1 MMMNLLSSLEKFGF
15 SAEGELDITKDP
27 KREVAA
33 KPKQPEKEERPP
45 EETDYLVTKT
55 VRCPVCDNK
64 FQNLSVRGTKARRME
79 PDFDLRPRYENID
92 ILKYDVTLCPK
103 CGYAAM
109 NRYFEPLTYA
119 QIGRVKEAL
128 DGKFQPIA
136 ESDKATYTYD
146 EAIDRYKFALVSA
159 MAKYAKLSEK
169 SYICLKIAWLLRD
182 KINEMKDFTKEE
194 LEAKKTATEEMDGFY
209 LQAYNGFL
217 QAMAKETPPF
227 CGINTSTLTFMLA
240 NMAMQFGDYA
250 IASKYVYELI
260 GSPSTSKKMKD
271 RCIELKDKLVAQ
283 KRAEEK

>member
-1 MMMNLLSSLEKFGF
+1 MNLLSSLEKFGF

-27 KREVAA
+27 KREAAA
-33 KPKQPEKEERPP
+33 KPKEPKKEVRPP
-45 EETDYLVTKT
+45 EETDFLVSKT
-55 VRCPVCDNK
+55 IRCPVCDNK
-64 FQNLSVRGTKARRME
+64 FQNLTVRGSKARRQE

-109 NRYFEPLTYA
+109 SRFFEPLTYA

-128 DGKFQPIA
+128 GGKFQPIK
-136 ESDKATYTYD
+136 EPNKQTYTYD
-146 EAIDRYKFALVSA
+146 EAIDRYKLALVSA
-159 MAKYAKLSEK
+159 MAKYSKLSEK

-182 KINEMKDFTKEE
+182 KIKEMKDFTKEE
-194 LEAKKTATEEMDGFY
+194 LEIKNAATKEMEGFY

-217 QAMAKETPPF
+217 QAMGKETPPF

-240 NMAMQFGDYA
+240 NMAMEFGDYA

-271 RCIELKDKLVAQ
+271 RCLDLKDKLVAQ
-283 KRAEEK
+283 KQAEGK